1 MFKLIGG
8 AVVCGFSLYGLVKYL
23 ERPPVRVVIK
33 PADAQSA
40 GNAGAGA
47 AAATSQAGEVV
58 SPKTPDSDATSA
70 VA

>member
-33 PADAQSA
+33 PADAQHA
-40 GNAGAGA
+40 GNAGAEVTA
-47 AAATSQAGEVV
+47 VASQARETA
-58 SPKTPDSDATSA
+58 SPKTPDSD
-70 VA
+70 VAPVVA